1 MSRYG
6 RTDYDHM
13 SYELD
18 EFLREH
24 KISEL
29 LQLVTDAVDYK
40 EFFEF
45 EKLLEEKNRTFI
57 ESEE

>member
-1 MSRYG
+1 MSKYG
-6 RTDYDHM
+6 RGDYDDM
-13 SYELD
+13 FYELD

-40 EFFEF
+40 EFREG
-45 EKLLEEKNRTFI
+45 
-57 ESEE
+57 ESDDG